1 MGKTDDNIAK
11 DISDLRAA
19 LLDGTVPIK
28 VQPQGNYESDKQE
41 ERTPKP
47 VDSTVSALK
56 QALIEGNPKLVTDNM
71 LPYQFVSRFEEMHKE
86 LKKELST
93 ELWEAAGFD
102 TIGAAVEKSA
112 EKSEEAGKY
121 WVAAF
126 ASLLIP
132 AILAGIGL
140 VLLTRFTAVQRVIQ
154 GAILNGISRLSRGR
168 VARDLILAKNDNG
181 DGYAFQNKNDVKRR
195 EDAAAAGVPLADLPD
210 EQKLRDLKQAIG
222 NVTTKIKNFNTE
234 VRKLPNA
241 RSLDKTATA
250 VGKVNTA
257 ITAAVPT
264 RIGATAEKLE
274 KLAAAVEKYNEH
286 SLDTKA
292 LDKANKAVGKS
303 DPIKVADLAKATG
316 KLAGAQRH
324 FKPDKLP
331 NAGNLRSAAR
341 AATDLAKAG
350 GDVTQ
355 AFNAF
360 RIAVQRADSA
370 L

>member
-1 MGKTDDNIAK
+1 MGKTIDDVAQEV
-11 DISDLRAA
+11 SDLKAA
-19 LLDGTVPIK
+19 LLNDATHVK
-28 VQPQGNYESDKQE
+28 VQPQGNYESKKENEQ
-41 ERTPKP
+41 KP
-47 VDSTVSALK
+47 NAVDSTVSALK
-56 QALIEGNPKLVTDNM
+56 NSLIGGNPKLVTDNM
-71 LPYQFVSRFEEMHKE
+71 LPYDFVNRFEEMHKE

-112 EKSEEAGKY
+112 EGSKDAAKY

-126 ASLLIP
+126 ASVLVP

-140 VLLTRFTAVQRVIQ
+140 VLLARFTVVQRALQ
-154 GAILNGISRLSRGR
+154 GLILNGISRISGGR

-181 DGYAFQNKNDVKRR
+181 DGYAFQNKNHVKRR

-210 EQKLRDLKQAIG
+210 EQKLQNLKQAIG
-222 NVTTKIKNFNTE
+222 GVNTKIKNFNTE

-241 RSLDKTATA
+241 RSLDKTAAA
-250 VGKVNTA
+250 VGRVNTV

-264 RIGATAEKLE
+264 RIAAVAEKLE
-274 KLAAAVEKYNEH
+274 KLAAAVETYNQH
-286 SLDTKA
+286 TLDTKA

-303 DPIKVADLAKATG
+303 NPTKVAELARATG

-324 FKPDKLP
+324 FQPDRLP

-341 AATDLAKAG
+341 AANDLAEAG
-350 GDVTQ
+350 GNVTQ